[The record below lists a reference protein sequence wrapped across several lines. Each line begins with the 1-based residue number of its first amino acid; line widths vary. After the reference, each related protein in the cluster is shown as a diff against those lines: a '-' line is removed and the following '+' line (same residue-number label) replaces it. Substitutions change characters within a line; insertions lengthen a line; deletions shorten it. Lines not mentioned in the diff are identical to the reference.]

1 MVKEWKGNNKK
12 KQTGKYQ
19 DPQKTKVSTETYL
32 TRGVGRG
39 WTAVRQNTSIEAVM
53 QYDKAKSCEL

>member
-19 DPQKTKVSTETYL
+19 DPQKTKVSTDTYL
-32 TRGVGRG
+32 TSGAGRDEEG
-39 WTAVRQNTSIEAVM
+39 CSPEH
-53 QYDKAKSCEL
+53 KH